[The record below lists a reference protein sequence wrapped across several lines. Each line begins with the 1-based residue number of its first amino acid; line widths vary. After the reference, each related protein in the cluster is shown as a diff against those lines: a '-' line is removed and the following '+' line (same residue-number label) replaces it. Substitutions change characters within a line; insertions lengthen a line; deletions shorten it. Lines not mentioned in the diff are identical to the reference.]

1 MELLEELAGRARR
14 QPRRIVLPE
23 AYDPR
28 VRAAAAM
35 LKELGICIP
44 VLVDDGRMGEGPA
57 GVEVLYPRSDPR
69 REQLAATLLELR
81 AGKGMAMEDARLRV
95 NDPLTFAAL
104 LLRSGDSDGAV
115 AGSVVPTPDVMR
127 AGLHVVGL
135 ATGCR
140 TLSASFLMLWPERVL
155 TYADCGVVPN
165 PSIEQLADIALA
177 AAERHQ
183 RLTQA
188 EPRVAM
194 LSFSTKGSARSPEVD
209 KVVAATEL
217 VRRRAPGLICD
228 GELQGDAALVPA
240 VAAKKSPGSPVA
252 GQANVL
258 VFPNLDAANIAYKLT
273 QRLAGAAA
281 LGPLLMGVSKPL
293 MDLSR
298 GCSVEDIVHVA
309 TIAAVLAGTAD
320 T

>member
-1 MELLEELAGRARR
+1 MA
-14 QPRRIVLPE
+14 
-23 AYDPR
+23 
-28 VRAAAAM
+28 
-35 LKELGICIP
+35 LKERGICIP
-44 VLVDDGRMGEGPA
+44 VLVDDGHMGTGPA
-57 GVEVLYPRSDPR
+57 GVEVLDSRSDPR
-69 REQLAATLLELR
+69 CEQLAGTLLELR
-81 AGKGMAMEDARLRV
+81 AGKGMAIGEARRRV
-95 NDPLTFAAL
+95 IDPLTFAAL
-104 LLRSGDSDGAV
+104 LLRGGDCHGAV
-115 AGSVVPTPDVMR
+115 AGSVLPTPEVLR
-127 AGLHVVGL
+127 AGLQVVGL
-135 ATGCR
+135 AAGCR
-140 TLSASFLMLWPERVL
+140 TLSSCFLMLWPDRVL

-177 AAERHQ
+177 AAERHR

-240 VAAKKSPGSPVA
+240 VAAQKSPGSPVA
-252 GQANVL
+252 GRANVL
-258 VFPNLDAANIAYKLT
+258 VFPNLDAGNIAYKLT
-273 QRLAGAAA
+273 QRLAGATA
-281 LGPLLMGVSKPL
+281 LGPLLMGLSKPL

-320 T
+320 S